1 MCIYIILTLYFTL
14 SWSRLPLIAN
24 NSKDALI
31 PQLYFR
37 LSKPGTGHF
46 DSETLDVNEIRETDS
61 PPPFI
66 EAIRRKLRDKRTISN
81 KQKV

>member
-1 MCIYIILTLYFTL
+1 MYLYNFDAILHFILVQAAL
-14 SWSRLPLIAN
+14 DRKQ
-24 NSKDALI
+24 SKDALI

-37 LSKPGTGHF
+37 SSKPGTGHF
-46 DSETLDVNEIRETDS
+46 DSETLDVNEIRETDTL
-61 PPPFI
+61 PPFI